1 MIWIEKRTWRFVQ
14 IECEEEEEILSEW
27 CGDAILKNEK
37 W

>member
-1 MIWIEKRTWRFVQ
+1 VQ

-37 W
+37 